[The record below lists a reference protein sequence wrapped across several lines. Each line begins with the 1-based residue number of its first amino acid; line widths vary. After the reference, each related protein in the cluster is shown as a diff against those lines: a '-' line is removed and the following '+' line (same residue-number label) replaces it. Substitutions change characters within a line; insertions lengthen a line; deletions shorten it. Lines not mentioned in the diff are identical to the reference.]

1 MNIYDSITHQMLE
14 QAVLNKLEVTD
25 EIAHDIASRVLNYFG
40 FEDEVID
47 NRLNQD
53 DRRLFYFL
61 QDVHLIST
69 FWEEEILPT
78 TGRTWR
84 VFYWRLNKDQIE
96 RAAEPVVMHRAE
108 NPGLYETL
116 PEDIWCREESLG
128 A

>member
-1 MNIYDSITHQMLE
+1 MNMFECVTHEMLE

-40 FEDEVID
+40 YEDEVID

-69 FWEEEILPT
+69 FWEEELLPT
-78 TGRTWR
+78 TGRMWR

-96 RAAEPVVMHRAE
+96 KAGEPVAIHDVEA
-108 NPGLYETL
+108 PGLYENL
-116 PEDIWCREESLG
+116 PEDIWCREGSLG